1 MIHDDKFLQYQF
13 YRIWNLIF
21 HISSLRDINF
31 ASSFRSKSF
40 VSISRA
46 ILSHLFHL
54 EFLSHWSIEIILTIT
69 RFKPLIQLQIDDF
82 SSSPLLYSFYIIYP
96 PHPHPHRDSSV
107 SLFDRF
113 VFLRTWLL
121 IKFPGLVMN
130 ETALEPGNLAFL
142 RLKRK

>member
-1 MIHDDKFLQYQF
+1 M
-13 YRIWNLIF
+13 
-21 HISSLRDINF
+21 INF
-31 ASSFRSKSF
+31 FNTNSIEFEISYFIFQVFEISISRARSVRNSF